1 MKTIKQKFIIDESGS
16 MLNQWDTVISGFNE
30 QLDTMKVE
38 ESTTEVRYLVSLT
51 KFSYQSTVVYK
62 DIPLAEVP
70 RLTKQTY
77 TPGGGTALLD
87 AIGNTIDTAAPGETD
102 VMITIMTDGEE
113 NSSREWKR
121 SSIKTLIDLRQ
132 NENKWGFVYLGA
144 NQDAWQEAAQYGIN
158 NALNYTVANTGAAMK
173 SMSAVRSCYVSSALE
188 GTYAT
193 SNLCSTVNT
202 EDLVK

>member
-16 MLNQWDTVISGFNE
+16 MLSQWDTVISGFNE
-30 QLDTMKVE
+30 QLDTMKKE
-38 ESTTEVRYLVSLT
+38 EMTTEVRYLVSLT
-51 KFSYQSTVVYK
+51 KFSFESKVVYK

-70 RLTKQTY
+70 RLNKTTY
-77 TPGGGTALLD
+77 SPGGGTALLD

-113 NSSREWKR
+113 NSSRQWKR
-121 SSIKTLIDLRQ
+121 SSIKTLIELRQ

-144 NQDAWQEAAQYGIN
+144 NQDAWQEAAQYGIF
-158 NALNYTVANTGAAMK
+158 NALNYTVANTDSAMK
-173 SMSAVRSCYVSSALE
+173 SMSSVRSCYVSNALE
-188 GTYAT
+188 GTYAVN
-193 SNLCSTVNT
+193 NLCSTVNT

>member
-16 MLNQWDTVISGFNE
+16 MRSQWDTVISGFNE

-38 ESTTEVRYLVSLT
+38 EQTTEVRYLVSLT

-70 RLTKQTY
+70 RLNKQTY

-113 NSSREWKR
+113 NSSHEWKK

-158 NALNYTVANTGAAMK
+158 NALNYTVANTDVAMR
-173 SMSAVRSCYVSSALE
+173 SMSVVRSCYVSNALE